1 METDGKQFGE
11 KILQNISRVIVGREQ
26 TARLLL
32 TALLADGHVLLEDV
46 PGTGKTKLAKTLAKS
61 ISAVFSRIQFTPD
74 LLPSDVTGLNVYD
87 RQKNQFVLRRGPVFT
102 NILLADEINRATP
115 RTQAG
120 LLECMEERQVTIDG
134 ETYIPGTP
142 FFVIATQNPVETT
155 GTFPLPEAQL
165 DRFMMRLSMGLPA
178 REEELSILEKYMVK
192 EPLDEINSVLGLE
205 ELAEAKSAVNK
216 VFVHKCVQEYLVDIV
231 DATREGEQ
239 IIAGTSPRGT
249 LALLRCAK
257 AYAYLDGRDYVTP
270 DDIKTLTIPVLAH
283 RIVMG
288 YGTGTA
294 DAVEKMLERILANTP
309 VPTEEF
315 KK

>member
-1 METDGKQFGE
+1 METDGKQFGG
-11 KILQNISRVIVGREQ
+11 KILENISRVIVGREQ

-178 REEELSILEKYMVK
+178 REEELSILEKYMEK
-192 EPLDEINSVLGLE
+192 EPLDGINSVLGLE
-205 ELAEAKSAVNK
+205 ELAEAKAAVNK

-270 DDIKTLTIPVLAH
+270 DDIKTLAIPVLAH

-294 DAVEKMLERILANTP
+294 DAVGKMLERILANTP

>member
-1 METDGKQFGE
+1 METGGKLFCE
-11 KILQNISRVIVGREQ
+11 KILQNVSRVIVGKEQ
-26 TARLLL
+26 TAKLLL
-32 TALLADGHVLLEDV
+32 AAFLADGHVLLEDV

-74 LLPSDVTGLNVYD
+74 LLPSDVTGLNIYD
-87 RQKNQFVLRRGPVFT
+87 RQKNQFVLRKGPVFT

-134 ETYIPGTP
+134 ETYIPGDP

-165 DRFMMRLSMGLPA
+165 DRFMMRLSMGFPN
-178 REEELSILEKYMVK
+178 RQEELAILEKYMEK
-192 EPLDEINSVLGLE
+192 NPLDEIASVLDLE
-205 ELAEAKSAVNK
+205 ALVAAKAAANK
-216 VFVHKCVQEYLVDIV
+216 VFVHRCVQEYLVDIV

-239 IIAGTSPRGT
+239 IIAGTSPRGA

-257 AYAYLDGRDYVTP
+257 AYAYLDGRDFVTP
-270 DDIKTLTIPVLAH
+270 DDIKILAIPVLAH
-283 RIVMG
+283 RIIMG
-288 YGTGTA
+288 YGAGTA

-309 VPTEEF
+309 VPTEDF